1 MGDDGSTRSMLVIE
15 LSGDHVV
22 AYRVLDYLHRGR
34 FIHAPVRKASEAPD
48 RSLDD
53 PEVGR

>member
-34 FIHAPVRKASEAPD
+34 FFHAPVRKASEAPD